1 MTTSDDEYGFDDLVL
16 DDRALAVLDATE
28 RNYTTPN
35 AHAPITRPRSSPE
48 RQPTKRLKTNQGWVP
63 LHGRQE
69 REMSPASRGL
79 TRQRFS
85 LEDTDLPEITIS
97 NGFYSGPGRFFVGT
111 PQSQPSA
118 SPNALRDNREASD
131 AVLPPTPTVR
141 NVHASGRSVVAPPN
155 RQLRVSS
162 PVPPS
167 IVSVPSTERT
177 VRSVIALGSGILP
190 LRDPS
195 PAARASPL
203 ARSSSFSDGM
213 RAALRNAISEADG
226 LALQRSSSTASSDTP
241 SPLSAGPQAWSQR
254 LPQALPNQT
263 QVVVHSRPERPS
275 HLLRRE
281 RSLPPTQH
289 LQVPRQPSPHQPTGS
304 QHRSTLRER
313 YAPVRDE
320 LESLRSE
327 VEELKRRNAEQQRTL
342 DQAVNEKRA
351 KLGEVEILRAN
362 LQKATTAHNEET
374 AKLRVAKENLEAAQ
388 VAAQKKQEAE
398 LERLR
403 TQLVFKQH
411 EIEASRKAVPRAP
424 PSSQAPAPS
433 QMPRWDVPSTPR
445 RQQHRP
451 PAAQSP
457 SPHHHQKRSAPGPSK
472 VRAALPGFVNAFAM
486 PPPKKAKG
494 TARAHASHF
503 EPSQGMRERD
513 LDSPP
518 RTQTD
523 EYMEV
528 DRHYGGSQVGIIAD
542 YPEVDLYMDLGDD
555 VRAPQPRHV
564 ASSSRAAKPFDWLGW
579 MRQLVLAHSMSP
591 IAPSTIQFLLT
602 QPPFDAKHATTFP
615 LACTSLIDAVA
626 ASAGGY
632 DPIARVV
639 VDSLAQIVNT
649 LLISVR
655 LKPLVSTLNLLAV
668 LVISLPSFAMN
679 LLKPTNGP
687 AFLEIMCKMI
697 VDLLQPSNTNSK
709 EEERELYLTVAREV
723 FGLLDAIIYSLP
735 SEHHHQLAIIPQT
748 ANVLTTMLSNHQ
760 PISFLE
766 CSARTLSY
774 LSTRTGLF
782 RPLMSFTDDVP
793 ESARDFSKLPQVDRM
808 CALLIDP
815 TRTGVKGHS
824 IRASVLTTLVSL
836 AMAHDDALTI
846 LSESPFFIP
855 SLVAL
860 LADLST
866 AVWEEEPELVA
877 SPELLSETIA
887 GIARGVL
894 LLHYVVFRAPKGP
907 ASLRARLQ
915 AAPPRHF
922 NGIGHQF
929 VVALGRLSFAEPPDE
944 VSAQDR
950 GWLEQLAD
958 PARDVMDL
966 VMVGPESESVWSLFQ
981 EDEDEGQEGS
991 ERQKST
997 DRGGAN
1003 VGAGHG
1009 EASTA
1014 EGEGDVVM
1022 QADIGMMLDDEDSQL
1037 EYM

>member
-1 MTTSDDEYGFDDLVL
+1 MTTSDDEYAFDDLVL
-16 DDRALAVLDATE
+16 DHRTLAVLDATE
-28 RNYTTPN
+28 RNFSTLS
-35 AHAPITRPRSSPE
+35 ALARPRSSLE
-48 RQPTKRLKTNQGWVP
+48 QQPTKRLKTNQGWVP

-69 REMSPASRGL
+69 REITPAPRGL
-79 TRQRFS
+79 TGPTFS
-85 LEDTDLPEITIS
+85 LEDTDLPEITVS
-97 NGFYSGPGRFFVGT
+97 NGFYSGPGRFFAGS

-118 SPNALRDNREASD
+118 SPNATRDNRELPNGTNSD
-131 AVLPPTPTVR
+131 VVLLPTPTVR
-141 NVHASGRSVVAPPN
+141 HVHAPGRSIVAPPN
-155 RQLRVSS
+155 RQPRISP

-167 IVSVPSTERT
+167 ITSVPGSI
-177 VRSVIALGSGILP
+177 RSVVALSSANHPP
-190 LRDPS
+190 L
-195 PAARASPL
+195 
-203 ARSSSFSDGM
+203 
-213 RAALRNAISEADG
+213 
-226 LALQRSSSTASSDTP
+226 LQRSSSTASSDSP
-241 SPLSAGPQAWSQR
+241 SPLSAGPQAYSQR
-254 LPQALPNQT
+254 LALPNQT
-263 QVVVHSRPERPS
+263 QVVVYSRHERPS
-275 HLLRRE
+275 RLLSRE
-281 RSLPPTQH
+281 RSLPPAQR
-289 LQVPRQPSPHQPTGS
+289 LQVPRQPSPHQPTAS
-304 QHRSTLRER
+304 QHQSTPRAR
-313 YAPVRDE
+313 NAPRIGDARDE
-320 LESLRSE
+320 LESLRTE

-351 KLGEVEILRAN
+351 KIGEVEILRAN
-362 LQKATTAHNEET
+362 LQKAATAHNEET
-374 AKLRVAKENLEAAQ
+374 AKLRAVKETLEAAQ

-411 EIEASRKAVPRAP
+411 EMEASRKTVLRAP
-424 PSSQAPAPS
+424 ALSQAPAPS
-433 QMPRWDVPSTPR
+433 QVPRWDAVPSTPR
-445 RQQHRP
+445 RPHRT

-457 SPHHHQKRSAPGPSK
+457 SPHHQKRSAPGLSK
-472 VRAALPGFVNAFAM
+472 VGAPLLPGFVNDFAI
-486 PPPKKAKG
+486 PPPKKTNG
-494 TARAHASHF
+494 TARANASHF
-503 EPSQGMRERD
+503 ERSQGMRDRD
-513 LDSPP
+513 LDPP

-523 EYMEV
+523 EHMEFDRYSQGGAADHPDV
-528 DRHYGGSQVGIIAD
+528 DVH
-542 YPEVDLYMDLGDD
+542 MDFGDD
-555 VRAPQPRHV
+555 VKALQPQHV
-564 ASSSRAAKPFDWLGW
+564 AGSSRTAKPFDWLGW

-591 IAPSTIQFLLT
+591 TAPSTIQLLLS
-602 QPPFDAKHATTFP
+602 QPPFDANHATTFT

-626 ASAGGY
+626 ASAGSY

-655 LKPLVSTLNLLAV
+655 LKPLVSTLNLLGV

-687 AFLEIMCKMI
+687 AFLEIICTMI
-697 VDLLQPSNTNSK
+697 VNLLQPSNTNSK
-709 EEERELYLTVAREV
+709 VHEKAEERELSLTVAREV
-723 FGLLDAIIYSLP
+723 FGLLNAVIYSLP
-735 SEHHHQLAIIPQT
+735 PEYHYQLAIIPQT
-748 ANVLTTMLSNHQ
+748 ANVLTTMLSNQQ
-760 PISFLE
+760 PTSFLE

-782 RPLMSFTDDVP
+782 RPLMSFTDEVP

-808 CALLIDP
+808 CALLVDP
-815 TRTGVKGHS
+815 TRTGDKGHS
-824 IRASVLTTLVSL
+824 IRASVLATLISL

-866 AVWEEEPELVA
+866 ALWEEEPELMA
-877 SPELLSETIA
+877 SPELLSETVA

-958 PARDVMDL
+958 LARDVMDL
-966 VMVGPESESVWSLFQ
+966 VMAGPESESVWSLFQ
-981 EDEDEGQEGS
+981 EDEDEEG
-991 ERQKST
+991 QKST
-997 DRGGAN
+997 GG
-1003 VGAGHG
+1003 GG
-1009 EASTA
+1009 EAGTA
-1014 EGEGDVVM
+1014 EGEGDIVM
-1022 QADIGMMLDDEDSQL
+1022 QADIGMLYDDNDSQL